1 VVHVLAGVAAAL
13 PGIGPQAALT
23 GGLAGVS
30 VDVPAFDHLS
40 PFVLVPAALLALG
53 LAAAIGLV
61 AARERRRAPT
71 WGCGGELA
79 AEAEYTATAFA
90 KPLVMVFR
98 DIYRPTREVS
108 TVETAPYFASEVRYR
123 SEIGAPFERHVY
135 EPALRAVLA
144 AAGGLR
150 AGARRDAALVAG
162 RTALTTN
169 PLSVALFAAA
179 QAIGFLLL
187 APLLRGLIKKMKA
200 AFQLR
205 QGPRFLQ
212 PYSDLR
218 KLLRKEP
225 VRSTTASWVF
235 VAGPRVYF
243 ASAVVATSLVP
254 AVLASAPLEW
264 AGGIL
269 LLVGLL
275 ALGRFAL
282 ATAALDTGSPFGGMG
297 ASREMTVGALA
308 EPALMLALFTAG
320 LSAGTLNLGELVR
333 RGTERGTSIHPSE
346 LLAAAALCIVLLAEA
361 GRVPVDNP
369 ATHLELTMIHEA
381 MVLEYSGADLA
392 LVEWASAVKELLF
405 MTLLAGLFLPIGIAT
420 SLQPQAL
427 AISCLALALKVFGLA
442 LLVVL
447 VESTN
452 AKLRF
457 FRVPELM
464 AVALGLG
471 FLALAMRFF

>member
-1 VVHVLAGVAAAL
+1 
-13 PGIGPQAALT
+13 
-23 GGLAGVS
+23 
-30 VDVPAFDHLS
+30 
-40 PFVLVPAALLALG
+40 
-53 LAAAIGLV
+53 
-61 AARERRRAPT
+61 
-71 WGCGGELA
+71 
-79 AEAEYTATAFA
+79 
-90 KPLVMVFR
+90 
-98 DIYRPTREVS
+98 
-108 TVETAPYFASEVRYR
+108 
-123 SEIGAPFERHVY
+123 
-135 EPALRAVLA
+135 
-144 AAGGLR
+144 
-150 AGARRDAALVAG
+150 
-162 RTALTTN
+162 LTTN
-169 PLSVALFAAA
+169 PLTLALFAAA
-179 QAIGFLLL
+179 QAAGFLLL
-187 APLLRGLIKKMKA
+187 APLLRGLVKKMKA

-205 QGPRFLQ
+205 QGPRLLQ
-212 PYSDLR
+212 PYSDLA

-225 VRSTTASWVF
+225 LRSTTASWVY

-243 ASAVVATSLVP
+243 ASAIAATTLVP
-254 AVLASAPLEW
+254 AVAAAAPLEA

-320 LSAGTLNLGELVR
+320 LSAGSLNLGELVR
-333 RGTERGTSIHPSE
+333 RGAERGASIHPGE
-346 LLAAAALCIVLLAEA
+346 LLAAAALFIVLLAEA

-405 MTLLAGLFLPIGIAT
+405 MTLLAGLFLPIGVAT
-420 SLQPQAL
+420 SASIP
-427 AISCLALALKVFGLA
+427 ALALGLAALIAKLFGLA

>member
-1 VVHVLAGVAAAL
+1 MSATLH
-13 PGIGPQAALT
+13 PLT
-23 GGLAGVS
+23 
-30 VDVPAFDHLS
+30 
-40 PFVLVPAALLALG
+40 
-53 LAAAIGLV
+53 
-61 AARERRRAPT
+61 
-71 WGCGGELA
+71 
-79 AEAEYTATAFA
+79 
-90 KPLVMVFR
+90 
-98 DIYRPTREVS
+98 
-108 TVETAPYFASEVRYR
+108 
-123 SEIGAPFERHVY
+123 
-135 EPALRAVLA
+135 
-144 AAGGLR
+144 
-150 AGARRDAALVAG
+150 
-162 RTALTTN
+162 
-169 PLSVALFAAA
+169 VALFAAA
-179 QAIGFLLL
+179 QAAAFLLL
-187 APLLRGLIKKMKA
+187 APLLRGLIRKMKA

-205 QGPRFLQ
+205 QGPRLLQ
-212 PYSDLR
+212 PYSDIA

-225 VRSTTASWVF
+225 LRSTSASWVF

-243 ASAVVATSLVP
+243 ASALAATALVP
-254 AVLASAPLEW
+254 AVVAAAPLEA

-269 LLVGLL
+269 LFVGLL

-320 LSAGTLNLGELVR
+320 LSAGSLNLGELVR
-333 RGTERGTSIHPSE
+333 RTADRGASIHPSD
-346 LLAAAALCIVLLAEA
+346 LLAAAALFIVLLAEA
-361 GRVPVDNP
+361 GRVPIDNP

-392 LVEWASAVKELLF
+392 LAEWGSAVKELVF
-405 MTLLAGLFLPIGIAT
+405 MTLLAGLFFPIGAAT
-420 SLQPQAL
+420 SLAPAAL
-427 AISCLALALKVFGLA
+427 AVALLALVAKVFGLA

-452 AKLRF
+452 AKLRL